1 MVLAND
7 VLEFVRLRIRT
18 EYNQGYANEQAS
30 RRNRLKAAVLRDLQA
45 QFPEIADKLSVEEF
59 NSSDYSDFKV
69 CYDKIAFILVTT
81 YSSTIH
87 KAFYKAEWL
96 YVKEVSDILDLE
108 TCSIE
113 DLCQERNAEIRALK
127 LKDTISQLLRRIE
140 QLEEFDIDTTGLKD
154 EVNNILSKEKH
165 QVQTYLARNGKIKH
179 YIT

>member
-1 MVLAND
+1 MAV
-7 VLEFVRLRIRT
+7 
-18 EYNQGYANEQAS
+18 
-30 RRNRLKAAVLRDLQA
+30 VLRDLQA

-59 NSSDYSDFKV
+59 HGYSDFIV
-69 CYDKIAFILVTT
+69 CYDKIAFILATT

-96 YVKEVSDILDLE
+96 WVKEVSDILDLE

-165 QVQTYLARNGKIKH
+165 QVQTYLARNGIKIR
-179 YIT
+179 

>member
-18 EYNQGYANEQAS
+18 EYNQGYANQQES
-30 RRNRLKAAVLRDLQA
+30 RRHLIMAVLKKDLQA

-59 NSSDYSDFKV
+59 HDYSDFIV
-69 CYDKIAFILVTT
+69 CYDKIAFILATT

-87 KAFYKAEWL
+87 KAFYKAEWWG
-96 YVKEVSDILDLE
+96 VKEVSDILDLE

-113 DLCQERNAEIRALK
+113 DLCQERNAEIRALT
-127 LKDTISQLLRRIE
+127 LKDTISQLLRNIE
-140 QLEEFDIDTTGLKD
+140 ILEEFDIDTTGLKD

-165 QVQTYLARNGKIKH
+165 QVQTYLVRNGIKIR
-179 YIT
+179 

>member
-59 NSSDYSDFKV
+59 HGYSDFIV
-69 CYDKIAFILVTT
+69 CYDKIAFILATT

-87 KAFYKAEWL
+87 KTFYKAEWL
-96 YVKEVSDILDLE
+96 WVKEVSDILDLE

-165 QVQTYLARNGKIKH
+165 QVQTYLARNGIKIR
-179 YIT
+179 

>member
-7 VLEFVRLRIRT
+7 VLEFVRLRIQT
-18 EYNQGYANEQAS
+18 EYNKGYANEQES
-30 RRNRLKAAVLRDLQA
+30 RRHLLMAVVLRDLQA

-59 NSSDYSDFKV
+59 HGYSDFIV
-69 CYDKIAFILVTT
+69 CYDKIAFILATT

-96 YVKEVSDILDLE
+96 WVKEVSDILDLE

-165 QVQTYLARNGKIKH
+165 QVQTYLARNGIKIR
-179 YIT
+179 

>member
-18 EYNQGYANEQAS
+18 EYNQGYANEKER
-30 RRNRLKAAVLRDLQA
+30 RRNRLMEAVLQDLQA

-59 NSSDYSDFKV
+59 HGYSDFIV
-69 CYDKIAFILVTT
+69 CYDKIAFILATT

-96 YVKEVSDILDLE
+96 WVKEVSDILDLE

-127 LKDTISQLLRRIE
+127 LKDIIFQLLRRIE
-140 QLEEFDIDTTGLKD
+140 TLEEFDIDTTGLKD
-154 EVNNILSKEKH
+154 EVNNILSKETH
-165 QVQTYLARNGKIKH
+165 QVQTYLARNGIKIR
-179 YIT
+179 